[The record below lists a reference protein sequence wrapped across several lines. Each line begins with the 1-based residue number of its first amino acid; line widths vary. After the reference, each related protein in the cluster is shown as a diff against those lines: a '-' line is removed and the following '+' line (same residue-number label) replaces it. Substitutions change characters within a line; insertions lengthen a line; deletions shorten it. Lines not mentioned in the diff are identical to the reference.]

1 MRKKEDWKTQADVD
15 AIANR
20 LLREAG
26 GDLDRVH
33 GNAVATALG
42 MPKGNQSIYA
52 KVDDW
57 KKRMETQ
64 GIHHIRQAPTGLREE
79 LEERLHTGVEDI
91 VRIALGLT
99 GKTVDRERQ
108 RSDQTE
114 TVLGEKIALLESEL
128 DLECEARV
136 LADSKVETMSKKLAA
151 LMDEA
156 AAEKRRA
163 DLAEAKLDEVRGQH
177 ENLLKRLNIA
187 PARSERVQEALE
199 VKEEDEGYPIDMS
212 RYDYEE

>member
-20 LLREAG
+20 FLKENG
-26 GDLDRVH
+26 GDLDQVH

-57 KKRMETQ
+57 KKRMEAH
-64 GIHHIRQAPTGLREE
+64 GLRHVRHAPASLREE
-79 LEERLHTGVEDI
+79 LEKRLQAGVEDI
-91 VRIALGLT
+91 VQIALGLT
-99 GKTVDRERQ
+99 GKTIDRERQ

-114 TVLGEKIALLESEL
+114 TALCDKIASLESEL
-128 DLECEARV
+128 RREREARV
-136 LADSKVETMSKKLAA
+136 IADAKAEALAQDFAELAR
-151 LMDEA
+151 EA
-156 AAEKRRA
+156 AAEKARA
-163 DLAEAKLDEVRGQH
+163 DLAEARLDEIRKQH
-177 ENLLKRLNIA
+177 DVLLGRLNLA
-187 PARSERVQEALE
+187 SVQTEVMTAAHTSDEA
-199 VKEEDEGYPIDMS
+199 EEFSIDMS

>member
-1 MRKKEDWKTQADVD
+1 MRKKEGWKTQADVD

-20 LLREAG
+20 LLKEAG

-64 GIHHIRQAPTGLREE
+64 GIHHVRQAPIGLREE
-79 LEERLHTGVEDI
+79 LEERLSTGVEDI

-99 GKTVDRERQ
+99 GKTIDRERQ

-128 DLECEARV
+128 DREREARV
-136 LADSKVETMSKKLAA
+136 LADSKVETMSKELAA
-151 LMDEA
+151 LRDEA
-156 AAEKRRA
+156 AADKRRA
-163 DLAEAKLDEVRGQH
+163 DIAEAKLDEVRGHH
-177 ENLLKRLNIA
+177 EALLDRLNVV

-199 VKEEDEGYPIDMS
+199 AKEVDEGYPIDMS

>member
-15 AIANR
+15 VIANR

-52 KVDDW
+52 KLDDW
-57 KKRMETQ
+57 KKRIETQ
-64 GIHHIRQAPTGLREE
+64 GIHHVRQAPTGLREE
-79 LEERLHTGVEDI
+79 LEERLSTGVEDI

-99 GKTVDRERQ
+99 GKTIDRERQ

-128 DLECEARV
+128 DREREARV
-136 LADSKVETMSKKLAA
+136 LADSKVETMSKELAA
-151 LMDEA
+151 LRDEA
-156 AAEKRRA
+156 AADKMRA
-163 DLAEAKLDEVRGQH
+163 EIADAKLDEARGHH
-177 ENLLKRLNIA
+177 EALLDRLNVA
-187 PARSERVQEALE
+187 TAGSERVQDTQEA
-199 VKEEDEGYPIDMS
+199 KEDEEYPIDMS

>member
-57 KKRMETQ
+57 KKRMETK

-99 GKTVDRERQ
+99 GKTIDRERQ
-108 RSDQTE
+108 RSHQTE
-114 TVLGEKIALLESEL
+114 TLLGEKIALLESEL
-128 DLECEARV
+128 DSEREARV

-177 ENLLKRLNIA
+177 ENLFKRLNVA